1 MPDVSGRVSRALDWN
16 RHLGLS
22 RDTIARIAPDSVH
35 RIDFAYCGAK
45 HPAPDSQIW
54 PGRKSNQEGS
64 MLKDSKAFSG
74 FSAGAIPKVKEFYTG
89 RLGLD
94 VLESDGLLT
103 LRLAGGNNVLIY
115 PKPNHVPAA
124 FTVLNFPVEDVDL
137 AVDELTKRGVRFEM
151 YDLPDLKT
159 DKKGIMR
166 GNGPTIAWFKDPA
179 GNILSV
185 LEQTGKP

>member
-1 MPDVSGRVSRALDWN
+1 MLVRRFIDERRKNEESNML
-16 RHLGLS
+16 
-22 RDTIARIAPDSVH
+22 RDT
-35 RIDFAYCGAK
+35 
-45 HPAPDSQIW
+45 
-54 PGRKSNQEGS
+54 
-64 MLKDSKAFSG
+64 KAFSG
-74 FSAGAIPKVKEFYTG
+74 FSAADIQTAKKFYSET
-89 RLGLD
+89 LGMD
-94 VLESDGLLT
+94 VTESHGLLA

-115 PKPNHVPAA
+115 PKPNHVPAT
-124 FTVLNFPVEDVDL
+124 FTVLNFPVKDVDL

-185 LEQTGKP
+185 IEETAKP